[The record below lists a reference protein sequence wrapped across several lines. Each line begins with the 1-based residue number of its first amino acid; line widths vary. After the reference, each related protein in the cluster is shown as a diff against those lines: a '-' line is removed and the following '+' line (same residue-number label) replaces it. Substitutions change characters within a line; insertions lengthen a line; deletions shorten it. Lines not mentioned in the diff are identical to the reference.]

1 MSGGTYG
8 AELFAD
14 WRVVPKWRLV
24 GSYSY
29 LQMNIQKNKDS
40 LDPTPDNPDG
50 GSPRHQWYV
59 RSSLDLPKHLE
70 QDVTLRY
77 VDRLPSLNIPSYY
90 SLDAHV
96 SWKPIANLEFSFGAQ
111 NLLNNQH
118 VEFIPEFINTMP
130 TRVARTFRGTITW
143 RFE

>member
-1 MSGGTYG
+1 
-8 AELFAD
+8 
-14 WRVVPKWRLV
+14 
-24 GSYSY
+24 
-29 LQMNIQKNKDS
+29 MNIEKNKNS

-50 GSPRHQWYV
+50 ASPRHQWYV

-70 QDVTLRY
+70 HDITVRY

-90 SLDAHV
+90 SLDTQLV
-96 SWKPIANLEFSFGAQ
+96 WKPIAHLELSVGGQ
-111 NLLNNQH
+111 NLLNHQH
-118 VEFIPEFINTMP
+118 VEFIPEFINTIP